1 MMNRKGLITSI
12 MKKDSQCEKILAYIN
27 ENGSITPLDALREFG
42 CMRLASRVNDL
53 KRAGYA
59 IISEMETKINKHG
72 DIVRYSRYRME
83 N

>member
-1 MMNRKGLITSI
+1 MT
-12 MKKDSQCEKILAYIN
+12 QCEKILAYIN

-42 CMRLASRVNDL
+42 CMRLSSRVNDL

-59 IISEMETKINKHG
+59 IVSEMETKINKNG

>member
-1 MMNRKGLITSI
+1 MT
-12 MKKDSQCEKILAYIN
+12 QCEKILAYIQ

-53 KRAGYA
+53 KRAGYV
-59 IISEMETKINKHG
+59 IISEMETNQNKYG
-72 DIVRYSRYRME
+72 DTVKYARYRME